1 MNPPLGWTPELRIT
15 TLSLVRSLPW
25 SLSLPGLRFTPERWG
40 KALALKAPG
49 GTHLLVRR
57 HGSPELALWLPERLA
72 PRPGEPFGLYLH
84 PDVHAADRLRAAA
97 MLRRALGIGP
107 PLRPIPYRDA
117 HRQAAML
124 HIHDLA
130 ADGMPLR
137 DIAGL
142 VLPKW
147 PDDWRS
153 SSERSD
159 LRRLAEAAAAMVAG
173 GYRALL
179 APRRPDTR

>member
-1 MNPPLGWTPELRIT
+1 
-15 TLSLVRSLPW
+15 
-25 SLSLPGLRFTPERWG
+25 
-40 KALALKAPG
+40 
-49 GTHLLVRR
+49 VRR
-57 HGSPELALWLPERLA
+57 HGSPELALWLPAHLA

-84 PDVHAADRLRAAA
+84 PDAHAADRLRAAA
-97 MLRRALGIGP
+97 MLRRALGLGP
-107 PLRPIPYRDA
+107 PLRHIPRRDA

-124 HIHDLA
+124 LIHDLA
-130 ADGMPLR
+130 ASGLALR
-137 DIAGL
+137 DIAARL
-142 VLPKW
+142 LPTW

-179 APRRPDTR
+179 APHRPAS